1 MNVFHFYLT
10 FTEGKSYNEIIFK
23 TKKSNQTKLLVKKK
37 KKPNNPTLKW
47 ALGLDRILAQTIS
60 QILLAEKGTI
70 PVRSLEFF

>member
-37 KKPNNPTLKW
+37 KKPNNPTLK
-47 ALGLDRILAQTIS
+47 
-60 QILLAEKGTI
+60 
-70 PVRSLEFF
+70 